1 MIPERDAIQKLEQ
14 VIARV
19 DPRLVLDRGNVRA
32 MTDPYPGVEYG
43 LVLGE
48 AAALLFMPEAD
59 LTASDWET
67 RLFKRVEAARRYLE
81 GFAHRQATEQGQ
93 PGTRRSPADRRI

>member
-1 MIPERDAIQKLEQ
+1 MIPDSDAIGRLEQ

-19 DPRLVLDRGNVRA
+19 DPRLVLDRGNVRS
-32 MTDPYPGVEYG
+32 MTEPYPGVEYG

-59 LTASDWET
+59 LMAADWET

-81 GFAHRQATEQGQ
+81 GFAHRRPVDHASV
-93 PGTRRSPADRRI
+93 GTRRSPSGRRV